1 MTIKFGRRHLL
12 LIALCSFLWNQQ
24 TSILSQKIAI
34 ENSYQQKVSSAVS
47 RMLGQ
52 EKFLVIV
59 SIEFSSIGGTLKKT
73 AAPQSGIGSSGGYIP
88 GLPTV
93 PSTPGT
99 QPSYGTSSQNRSKND
114 LGIGRVEV
122 TIGIDETSTAGSV
135 KQEIKSLVEKIIPQT
150 KDCGDCIK
158 IEAMQFQADK
168 KNVEIEKLREEL
180 DSLQAEIRAS
190 KLDAD
195 SQRLNDLDAQL
206 AEMKNRS
213 NELETIEDLRKLQSI
228 KEDSIR
234 FDQMITAEKIQK
246 SQDSLKFINTEQRL
260 ERVMESKIKSDSV
273 IIHEALSIV
282 KQQAGMGEG
291 GGKSLLG
298 MQLGSG
304 GSGIM
309 GSVIF
314 ILLIIAL
321 MVVTFLAASNKKP
334 KTIYLKP
341 KSKEKEKAKDKKGD
355 KKKEVKNDSDE
366 KEAGEIEPEE
376 SPEPAAPTPPRPD
389 EDAMRS
395 ELRLLRQTA
404 VSLTVGEKEGA
415 SALIK
420 EWLEDN
426 PNKSDEGEEEAGEE

>member
-1 MTIKFGRRHLL
+1 MTVKFGQKYLL
-12 LIALCSFLWNQQ
+12 LIAFCAFLWNQQ
-24 TSILSQKIAI
+24 ASILSQKIAI
-34 ENSYQQKVSSAVS
+34 EDSYQKKVTSAVS

-59 SIEFSSIGGTLKKT
+59 SIEFSSIGGTLKMT
-73 AAPQSGIGSSGGYIP
+73 AVPQSGIGSSGGYIP

-93 PSTPGT
+93 PSTQGT
-99 QPSYGTSSQNRSKND
+99 QPAYGSASQNRNENA
-114 LGIGRVEV
+114 LEIGRVEV
-122 TIGIDETSTAGSV
+122 TIGMDETSITGRV
-135 KQEIKSLVEKIIPQT
+135 NTEIKSLVEKIIPQT
-150 KDCGDCIK
+150 KDCDDCIK
-158 IEAMQFQADK
+158 IEAMQFQTNQ
-168 KNVEIEKLREEL
+168 KNVEIEKLRGEL

-190 KLDAD
+190 RLDAD
-195 SQRLNDLDAQL
+195 SQRLKDLDTQL
-206 AEMKNRS
+206 TEVQNRRDK
-213 NELETIEDLRKLQSI
+213 LESIEDLRKLQQI
-228 KEDSIR
+228 KEDSLR
-234 FDQMITAEKIQK
+234 FDQLVAAERVRKT
-246 SQDSLKFINTEQRL
+246 QDSLKFVDTEKRL

-273 IIHEALSIV
+273 IIHETLSIV
-282 KQQAGMGEG
+282 KQQAGG
-291 GGKSLLG
+291 GKEDKSLLG
-298 MQLGSG
+298 MQLGSD

-341 KSKEKEKAKDKKGD
+341 KSKEKEKAKDKKGG

-395 ELRLLRQTA
+395 ELRSLRQTA

>member
-1 MTIKFGRRHLL
+1 MTNKFGRKHLFI
-12 LIALCSFLWNQQ
+12 IALCAFLWNQQ
-24 TSILSQKIAI
+24 ASILSQKIAI
-34 ENSYQQKVSSAVS
+34 ENSYQQKVTSAVS
-47 RMLGQ
+47 RLLGQ

-73 AAPQSGIGSSGGYIP
+73 AALQSGTSSSGEFIP
-88 GLPTV
+88 GIPTV
-93 PSTPGT
+93 PSIRGT
-99 QPSYGTSSQNRSKND
+99 QPSYGSASQTRGEND
-114 LGIGRVEV
+114 LEIGRVEV
-122 TIGIDETSTAGSV
+122 TIGMDETSITGKINV
-135 KQEIKSLVEKIIPQT
+135 EIKSLVEKIIPQT
-150 KDCGDCIK
+150 KDCDDCIK
-158 IEAMQFQADK
+158 IEAMQFQTNQ

-180 DSLQAEIRAS
+180 DSLQAERRAS

-195 SQRLNDLDAQL
+195 SQRLKDLDTQL
-206 AEMKNRS
+206 TEVRNRRDQ
-213 NELETIEDLRKLQSI
+213 LESIEDLRKLQQI
-228 KEDSIR
+228 KEDSLR
-234 FDQMITAEKIQK
+234 FVQLVAAERVRKT
-246 SQDSLKFINTEQRL
+246 QDSLKFVNTEKRL

-273 IIHEALSIV
+273 IIHETLSIV
-282 KQQAGMGEG
+282 KQQAG
-291 GGKSLLG
+291 GGKEDESLLG

-341 KSKEKEKAKDKKGD
+341 KGAEKEKAKDKKKGE
-355 KKKEVKNDSDE
+355 KKDSDE
-366 KEAGEIEPEE
+366 TEPEVEDEEQKEA
-376 SPEPAAPTPPRPD
+376 PTLAPRPD

-395 ELRLLRQTA
+395 ELRSLRQTA